1 VRFTRSLRENRDFRR
16 LYARGRTTAG
26 GLLAVYVRPNRTGGS
41 RLGLTVS
48 GKLGGAVVRN
58 RIRRRLKEAYRLREA
73 SLLPGFDLVV
83 VARSRAVA
91 ATYWDLDRE
100 LGRLLARVGVARPG
114 P

>member
-1 VRFTRSLRENRDFRR
+1 MRFTQSLRENRDFRR

-26 GLLAVYVRPNRTGGS
+26 GLLAVYVRPNRTGGN

-58 RIRRRLKEAYRLREA
+58 RVRRRLKEAYRLREA
-73 SLLPGFDLVV
+73 SLLSGFDLVV
-83 VARSRAVA
+83 VARSRAVTA
-91 ATYWDLDRE
+91 SYWELDRE
-100 LGRLLARVGVARPG
+100 LARLLARMGVSRPK